1 MEKMLTAEI
10 WTIARTEQGN
20 AVLIRPLGADVA
32 VPIFIGRLE
41 SQSILIGFGDVRV
54 PRPLTH
60 DLFLTLIHQLGAE
73 LLRIEINDIQ
83 DNTFYARLIL
93 GGKGFPENS
102 PLVADARPS
111 DALALAVRGKCPV
124 FIDEK
129 VVAIAGVPVD
139 LLIHAE
145 DAQNP
150 GAPLPG
156 TGKPG
161 AAKPGGAALKR
172 EALLKELDR
181 AVAVEAYER
190 AAEIRDTLR
199 SMNEGAE
206 PGARR
211 EAAGS
216 GDNSI
221 VK

>member
-10 WTIARTEQGN
+10 WTVARTEQGN

-41 SQSILIGFGDVRV
+41 SQSILIGFGDVTV

-60 DLFLTLIHQLGAE
+60 DLLLSLIHQMGTE
-73 LLRIEINDIQ
+73 LLRIEINDFQ
-83 DNTFYARLIL
+83 DSTFYARLIL
-93 GGKGFPENS
+93 GGKDFPENS
-102 PLVADARPS
+102 PLVADSRPS
-111 DALALAVRGKCPV
+111 DALALAVRCKCPV

-129 VVAIAGVPVD
+129 VVAAAGVPVD

-150 GAPLPG
+150 GSPLAG
-156 TGKPG
+156 T
-161 AAKPGGAALKR
+161 AKPRAASKR
-172 EALLKELDR
+172 EALLRELDR
-181 AVAVEAYER
+181 AVAAEAYER

-199 SMNEGAE
+199 AMDEAAE

-211 EAAGS
+211 KAAGS